1 MPGKNRKVSEE
12 EVLKAVQLFSSDSE
26 SETEP
31 LDIAVFLEK
40 TEPVSPSADC
50 TSTPDPAKNPA
61 KNPTETSEKTLP
73 QPKLLLPQP
82 SDEEKTTEEEDSSSI
97 LPPPSLPESD
107 KEGKTPQK
115 DSSPTLPRP
124 LPPESVEKEKTA
136 QKDSSPSLPR
146 PSPPPPETVG
156 NTQPSSQ
163 PSGEIITNI
172 MDLYPAVNDIRNQLK
187 FSRDFAKDTNFFQFK
202 IREMDRDVGR
212 SLSQKIGRIPI
223 LSGYTKETIDNYKKN
238 STRGDVSFKIRY
250 LCKILNLFLEK
261 LKSH

>member
-1 MPGKNRKVSEE
+1 
-12 EVLKAVQLFSSDSE
+12 
-26 SETEP
+26 
-31 LDIAVFLEK
+31 
-40 TEPVSPSADC
+40 
-50 TSTPDPAKNPA
+50 
-61 KNPTETSEKTLP
+61 
-73 QPKLLLPQP
+73 
-82 SDEEKTTEEEDSSSI
+82 
-97 LPPPSLPESD
+97 
-107 KEGKTPQK
+107 
-115 DSSPTLPRP
+115 
-124 LPPESVEKEKTA
+124 
-136 QKDSSPSLPR
+136 
-146 PSPPPPETVG
+146 
-156 NTQPSSQ
+156 
-163 PSGEIITNI
+163 

>member
-107 KEGKTPQK
+107 KE
-115 DSSPTLPRP
+115 
-124 LPPESVEKEKTA
+124 EKTA

-146 PSPPPPETVG
+146 PSPPPPPPPETVG

-238 STRGDVSFKIRY
+238 STRGDVSFKISY